1 MLAHGFLGIFLHA
14 RVDGGIDFQTVGV
27 DVVFGPVGLAG
38 LLRPSEKRIR
48 GPGYRIVGVALRI
61 PRRIVGTTRTPGGEE
76 ATQFFAEIWCQ
87 TVFVVHTLEI
97 ESQRQGA
104 QAVELGTA
112 EAVVLV
118 HLLQHGIA
126 PQTGALGMAHRI
138 EIAWILHH
146 AYQSR
151 GLECVQFGGL
161 TVEIHLGGTFDA
173 HGII

>member
-1 MLAHGFLGIFLHA
+1 M
-14 RVDGGIDFQTVGV
+14 
-27 DVVFGPVGLAG
+27 
-38 LLRPSEKRIR
+38 
-48 GPGYRIVGVALRI
+48 
-61 PRRIVGTTRTPGGEE
+61 
-76 ATQFFAEIWCQ
+76 
-87 TVFVVHTLEI
+87 VHTLEI